1 MNARLQTAL
10 AIAGL
15 AIATQA
21 AAQITFYEREDF
33 RGRTFTTQGALDNLN
48 SQFGDRA
55 SSVIVLR
62 GRWEVCDDA
71 GFRGRCAVLRPGRY
85 PSLADTGLNDRI
97 SSVRDVQSSRRVRD
111 EQYAPPPMP
120 VYDSH
125 RRGGERL
132 YQANITSVRA
142 VVATPERRC
151 WVEREQ
157 VAAERGSASVPG
169 AIAGAVIGGI
179 LGHQIGGGTGRDI
192 ATAGGVVAGAA
203 VGANVGRNDGTPAYT
218 RDVQRCASAPA
229 AARPDYWDVTY
240 TFRGREHHMQTAEA
254 PGATVTVNRQGEPR
268 SPSGYGRAG

>member
-1 MNARLQTAL
+1 MLARLQTAL

-21 AAQITFYEREDF
+21 AAQIVFYEREGF
-33 RGRTFTTQGALDNLN
+33 QGRSFTTEGALGNLGGR
-48 SQFGDRA
+48 FGDRA

-85 PSLADTGLNDRI
+85 PSLADTGLNNRI
-97 SSVRDVQSSRRVRD
+97 SSVRDVPSARRVRD
-111 EQYAPPPMP
+111 EQYAPPPPMP
-120 VYDSH
+120 VYDSR

-132 YQANITSVRA
+132 YQARITAVRA

-157 VAAERGSASVPG
+157 VPAERGSANVPG

-179 LGHQIGGGTGRDI
+179 LGHQVGGGTGRDI
-192 ATAGGVVAGAA
+192 ATVGGVVAGAA
-203 VGANVGRNDGTPAYT
+203 IGANLGRDDNGRQVVTQN
-218 RDVQRCASAPA
+218 VQRCVSRPASG
-229 AARPDYWDVTY
+229 RPDYWDVTY
-240 TFRGREHHMQTAEA
+240 VFRGQEHRMQTTTP
-254 PGATVTVNRQGEPR
+254 PGATVSVNRQGEPR
-268 SPSGYGRAG
+268 T